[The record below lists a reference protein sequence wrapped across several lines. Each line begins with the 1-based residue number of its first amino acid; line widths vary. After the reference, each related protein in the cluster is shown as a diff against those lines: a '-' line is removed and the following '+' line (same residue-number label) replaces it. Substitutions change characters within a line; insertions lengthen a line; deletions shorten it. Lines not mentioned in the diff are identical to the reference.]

1 MYKEVFALRLY
12 ARRKELQLSQI
23 DVSRETEINQSNISK
38 LEAGK
43 LEPNLETLGKL
54 ANFYEVSVDWL
65 LGNPHNEK
73 EGDVLKTAI
82 EEFYDEALATVR
94 GAEYEASNKEDLLDF
109 IYYNLARDREKLLN
123 KYNSIQDEE

>member
-23 DVSRETEINQSNISK
+23 DVSKETEINQSNISK

-54 ANFYEVSVDWL
+54 ANFYEVSIDWL

-73 EGDVLKTAI
+73 E
-82 EEFYDEALATVR
+82 EM
-94 GAEYEASNKEDLLDF
+94 
-109 IYYNLARDREKLLN
+109 
-123 KYNSIQDEE
+123 